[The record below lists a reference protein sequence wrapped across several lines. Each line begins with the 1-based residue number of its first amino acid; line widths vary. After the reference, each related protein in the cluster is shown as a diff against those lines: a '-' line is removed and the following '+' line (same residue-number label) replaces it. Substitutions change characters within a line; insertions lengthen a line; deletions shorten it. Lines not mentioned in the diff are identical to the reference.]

1 MPRCEGG
8 RRQSKQSDTL
18 GQVVWEQQTPCKGK
32 SINREHRS
40 RLIVMLLPLQ
50 GVKYIFLCNPGCRL
64 IHFVAFPPSHLGIVK
79 ASFPSALGLASVRIA
94 LGYEHFV
101 LALSGRS
108 LMPNELF
115 GLNLE
120 L

>member
-1 MPRCEGG
+1 
-8 RRQSKQSDTL
+8 
-18 GQVVWEQQTPCKGK
+18 
-32 SINREHRS
+32 
-40 RLIVMLLPLQ
+40 MLLPLQ

-79 ASFPSALGLASVRIA
+79 ASFPSALGLASVRFA

-115 GLNLE
+115 ELNARVGKKE
-120 L
+120 RTK